1 MIRIIDRYIL
11 RNFIKTLI
19 LTFFAFYAI
28 TLVIDFVEKVDTFVD
43 KKAEVANI
51 LLYFYYAL
59 PNFFIIIMPFA
70 LLMASLFTMGQFV
83 RFGELTAL
91 KAAGV
96 SLYRIIFPLLLFG
109 IFITVF
115 SFLFGENVVTD
126 FEREKTRL
134 FDLKIRKNNNLYLRK
149 ENILLQDTKDRVI
162 SIALYDG
169 PNHFGRNVNV
179 QERFENRIILTLSA
193 EEIVPSDG
201 DWVLKKGKVRD
212 FSSGEEVIREFDEY
226 RITDFT
232 FTEMDI
238 VSAKIEPEEMN
249 AIELLEYIDKL
260 ERIGIPY
267 KQWFVDYY
275 KKFAFPFANLIVI
288 LLGLPL
294 ATKKWKGGAAVGF
307 GICIFICFAYY
318 SLMTFTHALGY
329 KGTLTPIMAAWVS
342 NIIFGALG
350 FIILIK
356 AQK

>member
-1 MIRIIDRYIL
+1 MLRIIDRYIL
-11 RNFIKTLI
+11 KNFIKTLI

-28 TLVIDFVEKVDTFVD
+28 TLVIDCVEKVDTFVD
-43 KKAEVANI
+43 KKAEIADI

-59 PNFFIIIMPFA
+59 PNFIIIIMPIA

-96 SLYRIIFPLLLFG
+96 SLYRIVFPLLLFG
-109 IFITVF
+109 IFISVL
-115 SFLFGENVVTD
+115 SFWFDEIVVTAS
-126 FEREKTRL
+126 ERERTRV
-134 FDLKIRKNNNLYLRK
+134 FDINIKKSNTLYLRK

-169 PNHFGRNVNV
+169 PNHIGRNVNI

-201 DWVLKKGKVRD
+201 DWVLKKGKIRD
-212 FSSGEEVIREFDEY
+212 FASGEEVIREFDEY

-232 FTEMDI
+232 FTEKDI
-238 VSAKIEPEEMN
+238 VSEKIEPEEMN
-249 AIELLEYIDKL
+249 SIELLEYIEKL
-260 ERIGIPY
+260 ERIGNPY
-267 KQWFVDYY
+267 NQWFVDYY

-307 GICIFICFAYY
+307 GVCIFICFTYY
-318 SLMTFTHALGY
+318 SLMTFTHAMGY
-329 KGTLTPIMAAWVS
+329 KGTMTPVMAAWSS
-342 NIIFGALG
+342 NVIFGALG
-350 FIILIK
+350 LTILIK